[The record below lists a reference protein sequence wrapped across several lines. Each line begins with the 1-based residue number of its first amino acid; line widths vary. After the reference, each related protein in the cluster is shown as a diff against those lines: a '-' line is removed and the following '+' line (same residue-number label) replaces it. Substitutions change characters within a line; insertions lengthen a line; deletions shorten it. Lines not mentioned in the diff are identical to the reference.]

1 MQLEALTQALRKYVQ
16 PEVLQTTLDLLWKLG
31 RAQGDL
37 SQREV
42 AEVIYLACGVQHAER
57 ARAAVSM
64 ERDDTTAGRAVKE
77 VERLLTLPD
86 SRNESGIPTSVMR
99 DLSRHYR
106 GKVKPSTPGYIN
118 GQRIHVRGG
127 ATRDWR
133 NIAANYVVRD

>member
-1 MQLEALTQALRKYVQ
+1 MKHEALHRALRKYVQ
-16 PEVLQTTLDLLWKLG
+16 PEAIEASMSLLFKLG
-31 RAQGDL
+31 RAKGEL

-42 AEVIYLACGVQHAER
+42 AEVIYLACGVQQQER

-64 ERDDTTAGRAVKE
+64 QRDDTTAGRAVKE

-106 GKVKPSTPGYIN
+106 GKVKPSAPGYID
-118 GQRIHVRGG
+118 GERIHVRGG
-127 ATRDWR
+127 ATHDWR
-133 NIAANYVVRD
+133 SIANS